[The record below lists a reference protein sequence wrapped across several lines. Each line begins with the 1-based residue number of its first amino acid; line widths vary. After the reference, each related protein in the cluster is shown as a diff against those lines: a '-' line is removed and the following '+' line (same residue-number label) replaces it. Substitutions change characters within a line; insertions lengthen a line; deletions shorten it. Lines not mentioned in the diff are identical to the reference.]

1 MSTLSLLTS
10 RLGLASQLNGN
21 LSLEDLL
28 AGKLSNGTISLVGG
42 RKVDKSVSDR
52 AVGTR
57 ILGDRDRLA
66 AMVRRQQML
75 KHKWRGQQGSDG
87 GVETGQQRKQG
98 SRKALDAALW
108 RVAGQM
114 KLIV

>member
-1 MSTLSLLTS
+1 MGEKTHASGATATATTATTSAATSAATTRGSAARALRAGALSVSTLSLLTS

-28 AGKLSNGTISLVGG
+28 AGKLSNGTISLVRG

-57 ILGDRDRLA
+57 VLGDRDRLA
-66 AMVRRQQML
+66 AMVGRQQML
-75 KHKWRGQQGSDG
+75 
-87 GVETGQQRKQG
+87 
-98 SRKALDAALW
+98 
-108 RVAGQM
+108 
-114 KLIV
+114 